1 MSYRTLKRYIARYKG
16 EKGGLKDFN
25 TIEEAQE
32 AIKRWKEEDKID
44 REMFFYE
51 IYDTHKKEVVG

>member
-1 MSYRTLKRYIARYKG
+1 MNYRAFKRYIVRYRG
-16 EKGGLKDFN
+16 EEGVLNDFN
-25 TIEEAQE
+25 TVKEAQE
-32 AIKRWKEEDKID
+32 DIKKWKEEDKID